1 MVMKMSDE
9 TKSIFFPCAIGTI
22 VYFPSE
28 RGIIEVDEVT
38 GFKGIDKVRYVLL
51 KRNEMITIGAFK
63 RYGFTN
69 IEGAKQWLRD
79 RGLLYS

>member
-1 MVMKMSDE
+1 MSDE

-51 KRNEMITIGAFK
+51 KKNEMITIGAFK
-63 RYGFTN
+63 HYGFTN
-69 IEGAKQWLRD
+69 IDGAKQWLRD
-79 RGLLYS
+79 RGLLY

>member
-1 MVMKMSDE
+1 MSDE

-38 GFKGIDKVRYVLL
+38 GFRGIDKVRYVLL

-63 RYGFTN
+63 HYGFTN

>member
-1 MVMKMSDE
+1 MTEEK
-9 TKSIFFPCAIGTI
+9 KSTFFPCSIGTI

-38 GFKGIDKVRYVLL
+38 GFSGIDKVRYVLL
-51 KRNEMITIGAFK
+51 KKNEMITIGAFK
-63 RYGFTN
+63 HYGFTN

>member
-1 MVMKMSDE
+1 MSEE

-38 GFKGIDKVRYVLL
+38 GFRGIDKVRYVLL
-51 KRNEMITIGAFK
+51 KKNEMITIGAFK

-69 IEGAKQWLRD
+69 IECAKQWLRD

>member
-1 MVMKMSDE
+1 MSDE

-51 KRNEMITIGAFK
+51 KKNEMITIGAFK
-63 RYGFTN
+63 HYGFTN
-69 IEGAKQWLRD
+69 IDGAKQWLRD

>member
-1 MVMKMSDE
+1 MKMSEE
-9 TKSIFFPCAIGTI
+9 TKSTFFPCAIGTI

-38 GFKGIDKVRYVLL
+38 GFRGIDKVRYVLL
-51 KRNEMITIGAFK
+51 KKNEMITIGAFK

-69 IEGAKQWLRD
+69 IEDAKQWLRD

>member
-1 MVMKMSDE
+1 MSEE
-9 TKSIFFPCAIGTI
+9 TKSTFFPCAIGTK

-51 KRNEMITIGAFK
+51 KKNEMITIGAFK

-69 IEGAKQWLRD
+69 IDGAKQWLRD

>member
-1 MVMKMSDE
+1 MSDE
-9 TKSIFFPCAIGTI
+9 TKSTFFPCAIGTI

-28 RGIIEVDEVT
+28 RGIIDVDEVT
-38 GFKGIDKVRYVLL
+38 GFRGIDKVRYVLL
-51 KRNEMITIGAFK
+51 KKNEMITSGACK

>member
-1 MVMKMSDE
+1 MSDE

-38 GFKGIDKVRYVLL
+38 GFRGIDKVRYVLL
-51 KRNEMITIGAFK
+51 KKNEMITIGAFN

>member
-1 MVMKMSDE
+1 MTEE
-9 TKSIFFPCAIGTI
+9 TKSTFFPCAIGTI

-28 RGIIEVDEVT
+28 IGIIEVDEVK
-38 GFKGIDKVRYVLL
+38 GIKGIDKVRYVLL
-51 KRNEMITIGAFK
+51 KKNEMITIGAFK

-69 IEGAKQWLRD
+69 IEDAKQWLID

>member
-1 MVMKMSDE
+1 MSDE

-38 GFKGIDKVRYVLL
+38 GFRGIDKVRYVLL
-51 KRNEMITIGAFK
+51 KKNEMITIGAFK
-63 RYGFTN
+63 HYGFTN